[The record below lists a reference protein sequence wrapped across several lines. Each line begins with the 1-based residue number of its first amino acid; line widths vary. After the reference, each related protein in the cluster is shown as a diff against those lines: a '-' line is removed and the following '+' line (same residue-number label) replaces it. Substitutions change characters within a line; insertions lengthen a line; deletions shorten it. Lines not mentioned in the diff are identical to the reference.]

1 MEQPDSQRI
10 TDIANPGERVGFQM
24 VKSLRADV
32 ARLLGRN
39 QYSFPGAQPVSFSRA
54 HLDDLRR
61 KE

>member
-1 MEQPDSQRI
+1 MMEAESNRI
-10 TDIANPGERVGFQM
+10 TDIANPGERVAHQV